1 MALPL
6 AIMTNAGSITAQSN
20 LISVSRGMQESIG
33 RLSSG
38 IRINS
43 AADDAAGMAVSEN
56 MRAQLKG
63 FQQAMRNSNDGIAIL
78 QTAESGYQSVSD
90 MLIRM
95 RELAVQSANDSLSD
109 TERAYL
115 NTEFADII
123 SEIDRVADSVEY
135 NGIKLLNGSANGQGT
150 MTFQVGT
157 RNTSNDRITVRLVSQ
172 NTGVSGLSVSG
183 LSVSSLG
190 GAQSAIAA
198 LDTAL
203 ESLASDRATLGST
216 INSLTKAVDHLSSTI
231 ENYGNSVSQIRDT
244 DMAGES
250 SQFAK
255 NQVLQQAGVAMLSQA
270 NALPNLALRLLG

>member
-20 LISVSRGMQESIG
+20 LIGVSRGMQESIG

-135 NGIKLLNGSANGQGT
+135 NGIKLLNGSANGSGT

-172 NTGVSGLSVSG
+172 NTGVSGLVVSG
-183 LSVSSLG
+183 LSVGSLA
-190 GAQSAIAA
+190 GAQSAIGA

-203 ESLASDRATLGST
+203 ENLAEDRATLGST

-250 SQFAK
+250 STFAK